1 VNEYVVTL
9 LAAAAVTYI
18 LTPAVRRFAIAV
30 GAMHAARERDVHEQP
45 TPLLGGFAIYGGLVV
60 ALLLASRLS
69 GLSSVFTET
78 NMAKGLLLAGALV
91 VTMGFVDDR
100 WGMGALSKLAGQVA
114 AGVILVWS
122 GAEIPWLPAPGG
134 VTIVLTS
141 DQQVAVTILVV
152 VVTMNAVNFIDGLDG
167 LAAGIV
173 GIGAIAFFAY
183 YFTLVHRLGLL
194 DQSEPALVSVLL
206 AGVCIGFL
214 PHNFYPAR
222 IFMGDTGS
230 MLIGLMLAYAP
241 ISSLALLDPASL
253 TDTQAYAAGTVNRYG
268 AFIPLLVPAAILLIP
283 YADLL
288 MAVVR
293 RTRAG
298 ISVFAPDKK
307 HLQHRL
313 LAIGH
318 SHRTSVLI
326 MYLWAALFS
335 GTVILLSIVRTPLYI
350 LAIVTVAA
358 VLILVLVTMPR
369 LRPWSRATAGA
380 TVGDGAAGARA
391 PRPASAV
398 PARTVPARTVPA
410 RTVPASAAAA
420 SAAAAS
426 VAPAATAAA
435 EVAPASARAGAAGAG
450 TAPAGPAADGR
461 GTAATERVRP
471 AQPVRQAGGGVV
483 QVPESARGNAARAAI
498 RARLAESAKA
508 NGATGNGGGPGPA
521 EAGNGTSG
529 NGAAPAKSRGRKDDV
544 AAPDTPATTPEAET
558 DSPVTQAAGHSGWPW
573 DAADTLPP
581 HHGNQAVPPWAADD
595 AKPARSAPVRE
606 DGRDAAPADGPR
618 AVPPWAAESPAESP
632 EPASSVPSWDA
643 GSTAPPAG
651 TSSLAAGRS
660 LPPWELP
667 PETLSAVPPWAGD
680 GAPPWAGHGIPP
692 WAGDGAPPSVAG
704 RSLPPWELPDSDAAG
719 PVPVL
724 PWPGQASTPA
734 EASDGPG
741 NWHPAPPWPPA
752 TPPQRPAAP
761 PWPPATPPQRPAA
774 PPWPPTSPP

>member
-1 VNEYVVTL
+1 MTEYVITL

-18 LTPAVRRFAIAV
+18 LTPLVRRFAIAV

-45 TPLLGGFAIYGGLVV
+45 TPLLGGFAIYGGLVF

-69 GLSSVFTET
+69 GLNSVFTET
-78 NMAKGLLLAGALV
+78 NLAKGLLLAGGLV
-91 VTMGFVDDR
+91 VIMGFVDDR

-122 GAEIPWLPAPGG
+122 GAEIPWLPEPGG
-134 VTIVLTS
+134 VTLILTS

-230 MLIGLMLAYAP
+230 MLIGLLLAYAP

-298 ISVFAPDKK
+298 KSVFAPDKK

-326 MYLWAALFS
+326 MYLWAAVFS
-335 GTVILLSIVRTPLYI
+335 GTVILLSIVRTPLYV

-358 VLILVLVTMPR
+358 VMGLLLVTMPR
-369 LRPWSRATAGA
+369 LRPWSRGTA
-380 TVGDGAAGARA
+380 GDGAAGGHAL
-391 PRPASAV
+391 RPAVAAPAGAV
-398 PARTVPARTVPA
+398 PAGA
-410 RTVPASAAAA
+410 VPASAL
-420 SAAAAS
+420 AAAAAAGA
-426 VAPAATAAA
+426 VPGGPAAGPGSGR
-435 EVAPASARAGAAGAG
+435 PAGAGAAPAPEAARGSTAG
-450 TAPAGPAADGR
+450 TAAPQRASRRRTGQAAAPEEVAAVRRAGTTPATKETAGRTGAADEVGWPPAVRPEPAKGPAGS
-461 GTAATERVRP
+461 GTAGTSGVGNRG
-471 AQPVRQAGGGVV
+471 AGSGGV
-483 QVPESARGNAARAAI
+483 
-498 RARLAESAKA
+498 
-508 NGATGNGGGPGPA
+508 PGKGR
-521 EAGNGTSG
+521 AGNGAGG
-529 NGAAPAKSRGRKDDV
+529 NGAAPAKGRKRKDS
-544 AAPDTPATTPEAET
+544 AAGPATPAATPEDEAG
-558 DSPVTQAAGHSGWPW
+558 SPVTRAAGPGGWSW
-573 DAADTLPP
+573 EAAGTLPP
-581 HHGNQAVPPWAADD
+581 RDGGRAVPPWEADD
-595 AKPARSAPVRE
+595 AEPSPEPAGPAPSWETDDAKPSPEPARSAP
-606 DGRDAAPADGPR
+606 
-618 AVPPWAAESPAESP
+618 
-632 EPASSVPSWDA
+632 SWEA
-643 GSTAPPAG
+643 GHSAPPSG
-651 TSSLAAGRS
+651 TGSQPPLAAGRS
-660 LPPWELP
+660 VPPWELP
-667 PETLSAVPPWAGD
+667 PEVGGSA
-680 GAPPWAGHGIPP
+680 IPP
-692 WAGDGAPPSVAG
+692 WAAG
-704 RSLPPWELPDSDAAG
+704 RSAPPPAAGRSMPPWELAQSADPDATGAD
-719 PVPVL
+719 PVL
-724 PWPGQASTPA
+724 PWPGPVSSPP
-734 EASDGPG
+734 EASDRPGDGPA
-741 NWHPAPPWPPA
+741 APPWPPA
-752 TPPQRPAAP
+752 ASPWRPAAP
-761 PWPPATPPQRPAA
+761 PWPPAS
-774 PPWPPTSPP
+774 PPWP